1 MKQKD
6 ILVIIAVAI
15 LGVIAA
21 LILSNFVIASPKS
34 KQIEVEQ
41 VDAISA
47 EFKNPNDKYFNG
59 EAINPSQ
66 LIRVNGER
74 DTLDPFN

>member
-6 ILVIIAVAI
+6 ILVIVAVAI
-15 LGVIAA
+15 LGVIVA
-21 LILSNFVIASPKS
+21 LILSNFVLAGPKS
-34 KQIEVEQ
+34 KQVDVEQ
-41 VDAISA
+41 VDKISA
-47 EFKNPNDKYFNG
+47 EFKNPSDKYFNS